1 LIRSFQDFKICKNK
15 LLPFMDSQKV
25 AYESISGFDNV
36 VRIPLGDIDDTH
48 IVFQVLQDS
57 FEFCFQDGKTKIVVD
72 LQNVQFP
79 TASLIAL
86 LVEATSRARRLNGDV
101 KIINLSNSAKS
112 NLVTFSPTSYLS
124 LETEEKFAL
133 EDFQETFVPQDEILE
148 GTQNEIIDAP
158 QQEIS
163 GPVPK
168 EKPVSIPDEIPPQV
182 EAKATPEEQTS
193 PTVDIVED
201 PFIEQLESTF
211 QNAQTQ
217 PEPDPEKIDKEEV
230 QEPSEPPP
238 AQAPPD
244 TQEVI
249 ETPEPQETYLEKRHH
264 LRVKSI
270 AKNLYSICDFVTNY
284 AEKAGLDKKEIGK
297 TKIAVYEASLNVIEH
312 AYHSNPE
319 NWIDVWVEVDAEK
332 ITIEIQDYGYSFEGI
347 SKTRYDAQSAM
358 DKAQTGGFGLYII
371 RRSMDE
377 IEYLPD
383 EEQGNRLIM
392 IKYLK
397 RN

>member
-1 LIRSFQDFKICKNK
+1 
-15 LLPFMDSQKV
+15 MDSKKI
-25 AYESISGFDNV
+25 AYEPIAGFDNV
-36 VRIPLGDIDDTH
+36 VRIPLEDIDDTH

-57 FEFCFQDGKTKIVVD
+57 FEICFRDGKTRIVVD

-101 KIINLSNSAKS
+101 KIIRLSKSAKN

-148 GTQNEIIDAP
+148 STRDEIIDVP
-158 QQEIS
+158 QQEIN
-163 GPVPK
+163 GPVP
-168 EKPVSIPDEIPPQV
+168 EETYASIPDETPEQV
-182 EAKATPEEQTS
+182 EDKITPIEDQTS

-201 PFIEQLESTF
+201 PFIEQLEGTF
-211 QNAQTQ
+211 QNLKAQSEPNIKETEQ
-217 PEPDPEKIDKEEV
+217 EEVPEPPVAPEPRKIPGV
-230 QEPSEPPP
+230 
-238 AQAPPD
+238 A
-244 TQEVI
+244 
-249 ETPEPQETYLEKRHH
+249 ETPDPQETYEDKRHH

-270 AKNLYSICDFVTNY
+270 PKNLYSICDFVMDY
-284 AEKAGLDKKEIGK
+284 AEKVGFDKKEVGK
-297 TKIAVYEASLNVIEH
+297 IKIAVYEASLNVVEH
-312 AYHSNPE
+312 SYHSNPE
-319 NWIDVWVEVDAEK
+319 NWIDVWVEVDSQK

-347 SKTRYDAQSAM
+347 NKKRYDVQSAM
-358 DKAQTGGFGLYII
+358 NKAQTGGFGLYII

-377 IEYLPD
+377 IEYHPD

-397 RN
+397 PS

>member
-1 LIRSFQDFKICKNK
+1 
-15 LLPFMDSQKV
+15 MDSKKF
-25 AYESISGFDNV
+25 AYEPIAGFDNV
-36 VRIPLGDIDDTH
+36 VRIPLEDIDDTH

-57 FEFCFQDGKTKIVVD
+57 FEICFRDGKTRIVVD

-101 KIINLSNSAKS
+101 KIIRLSKSAKN

-148 GTQNEIIDAP
+148 STRDEIIDVP
-158 QQEIS
+158 QQEIN
-163 GPVPK
+163 GPVP
-168 EKPVSIPDEIPPQV
+168 EEIYASIPDETPEQV
-182 EAKATPEEQTS
+182 EDKTTPIEDQTS

-201 PFIEQLESTF
+201 PFIEQLEGTF
-211 QNAQTQ
+211 QNLKAQSESNIKETEQ
-217 PEPDPEKIDKEEV
+217 EEVPEPPVAPEPRKIPGV
-230 QEPSEPPP
+230 
-238 AQAPPD
+238 A
-244 TQEVI
+244 
-249 ETPEPQETYLEKRHH
+249 ETPDPQETYEDKRHH

-270 AKNLYSICDFVTNY
+270 PKKLYSICDFVMDY
-284 AEKAGLDKKEIGK
+284 AEKVGFDKKEVGK
-297 TKIAVYEASLNVIEH
+297 IKIAVYEASLNIVEH
-312 AYHSNPE
+312 SYHSNPE
-319 NWIDVWVEVDAEK
+319 NWIDVWVEVDSQK

-347 SKTRYDAQSAM
+347 NKKRYDVQSAM
-358 DKAQTGGFGLYII
+358 NKAQTGGFGLYII

-377 IEYLPD
+377 IEYHPD

-397 RN
+397 PS

>member
-1 LIRSFQDFKICKNK
+1 
-15 LLPFMDSQKV
+15 MDSKKN
-25 AYESISGFDNV
+25 AYEPIAGFDNV
-36 VRIPLGDIDDTH
+36 VRIPLEDIDDTH

-57 FEFCFQDGKTKIVVD
+57 FEICFRDGKTRIVVD

-86 LVEATSRARRLNGDV
+86 LVEATSRARRLNSDV
-101 KIINLSNSAKS
+101 KIIHLSKSAKN

-148 GTQNEIIDAP
+148 STRDEIIDVP
-158 QQEIS
+158 QQEIN
-163 GPVPK
+163 GPVP
-168 EKPVSIPDEIPPQV
+168 EETYASIPDETPEQV
-182 EAKATPEEQTS
+182 EDKTTPIEDQTS

-201 PFIEQLESTF
+201 PFIEQLEGTF
-211 QNAQTQ
+211 QNLKAQSESNIKETEQ
-217 PEPDPEKIDKEEV
+217 EEVPEPPVAPEPRKIPGV
-230 QEPSEPPP
+230 
-238 AQAPPD
+238 A
-244 TQEVI
+244 
-249 ETPEPQETYLEKRHH
+249 ETPDPQETYEDKRHH

-270 AKNLYSICDFVTNY
+270 PKNLYSICDFVMDY
-284 AEKAGLDKKEIGK
+284 AEKVGFDKKEVGK
-297 TKIAVYEASLNVIEH
+297 IKIAVYEASLNVVEH
-312 AYHSNPE
+312 SYHSNPE
-319 NWIDVWVEVDAEK
+319 NWIDVWVEVDSQK

-347 SKTRYDAQSAM
+347 NKKRYDVQSAM
-358 DKAQTGGFGLYII
+358 NKAQTGGFGLYII

-377 IEYLPD
+377 IEYHPD

-397 RN
+397 PS

>member
-1 LIRSFQDFKICKNK
+1 
-15 LLPFMDSQKV
+15 MDSKKI
-25 AYESISGFDNV
+25 AYEPIAGFDNV
-36 VRIPLGDIDDTH
+36 VRIPLEDIDDTH

-57 FEFCFQDGKTKIVVD
+57 FEICFRDGKTRIVVD

-101 KIINLSNSAKS
+101 KIIRLSKSAKN

-148 GTQNEIIDAP
+148 STRDEIIDVP
-158 QQEIS
+158 QQEIN
-163 GPVPK
+163 GPVP
-168 EKPVSIPDEIPPQV
+168 EETYASIPDETPEQV
-182 EAKATPEEQTS
+182 EDKTTSIEDQTS

-201 PFIEQLESTF
+201 PFIEQLEGTF
-211 QNAQTQ
+211 QNLKAQSEPNIKETEQ
-217 PEPDPEKIDKEEV
+217 EEVPEPPVAPEPRKIPGV
-230 QEPSEPPP
+230 
-238 AQAPPD
+238 A
-244 TQEVI
+244 
-249 ETPEPQETYLEKRHH
+249 ETPDPQETYEDKRHH

-270 AKNLYSICDFVTNY
+270 PKNLYSICDFVMDY
-284 AEKAGLDKKEIGK
+284 AEKVGFDKKEVGK
-297 TKIAVYEASLNVIEH
+297 IKIAVYEASLNVVEH
-312 AYHSNPE
+312 SYHSNPE
-319 NWIDVWVEVDAEK
+319 NWIDVWVEVDSQK

-347 SKTRYDAQSAM
+347 NKKRYDVQSAM
-358 DKAQTGGFGLYII
+358 NKAQTGGFGLYII

-377 IEYLPD
+377 IEYHPD

-397 RN
+397 PS

>member
-1 LIRSFQDFKICKNK
+1 
-15 LLPFMDSQKV
+15 MDSKKI
-25 AYESISGFDNV
+25 AYEPIAGFDNV
-36 VRIPLGDIDDTH
+36 VRIPLEDIDDTH

-57 FEFCFQDGKTKIVVD
+57 FEICFRDGKTRIVVD

-101 KIINLSNSAKS
+101 KIIHLSKSAKN

-148 GTQNEIIDAP
+148 STRDEIIDVP
-158 QQEIS
+158 QQEIN
-163 GPVPK
+163 GPVP
-168 EKPVSIPDEIPPQV
+168 EETYASIPDETPEQV
-182 EAKATPEEQTS
+182 EDKTTPIEDQTS

-201 PFIEQLESTF
+201 PFIEQLEGTF
-211 QNAQTQ
+211 QNLKAQSEPNIKETEQ
-217 PEPDPEKIDKEEV
+217 EEVPEPPVAPEPRKIPGV
-230 QEPSEPPP
+230 
-238 AQAPPD
+238 A
-244 TQEVI
+244 
-249 ETPEPQETYLEKRHH
+249 ETPDPQETYEDKRHH

-270 AKNLYSICDFVTNY
+270 PKNLYSICDFVMDY
-284 AEKAGLDKKEIGK
+284 AEKVGFDKKEVGK
-297 TKIAVYEASLNVIEH
+297 IKIAVYEASLNIVEH
-312 AYHSNPE
+312 SYHSNPE
-319 NWIDVWVEVDAEK
+319 NWIDVWVEVDSQK

-347 SKTRYDAQSAM
+347 NKKRYDVQSAM
-358 DKAQTGGFGLYII
+358 NKAQTGGFGLYII

-377 IEYLPD
+377 IEYHPD

-397 RN
+397 PS

>member
-1 LIRSFQDFKICKNK
+1 
-15 LLPFMDSQKV
+15 MDSKKN
-25 AYESISGFDNV
+25 AYEPIAGFDNV
-36 VRIPLGDIDDTH
+36 VRIPLEDIDDTH

-57 FEFCFQDGKTKIVVD
+57 FEICFRDGKTRIVVD

-101 KIINLSNSAKS
+101 KIIRLSKSAKN

-148 GTQNEIIDAP
+148 STRDEIIDVP
-158 QQEIS
+158 QQEIN
-163 GPVPK
+163 GPIP
-168 EKPVSIPDEIPPQV
+168 EETYASIPDETPEQV
-182 EAKATPEEQTS
+182 EDKTTPIEDQTS

-201 PFIEQLESTF
+201 PFIEQLEGTF
-211 QNAQTQ
+211 QNLKAQSESNIKETEQ
-217 PEPDPEKIDKEEV
+217 EEVPEPPVAPEPRKIPGV
-230 QEPSEPPP
+230 
-238 AQAPPD
+238 A
-244 TQEVI
+244 
-249 ETPEPQETYLEKRHH
+249 ETPDPQETYEDKRHH

-270 AKNLYSICDFVTNY
+270 PKNLYSICDFVMDY
-284 AEKAGLDKKEIGK
+284 AEKVGFDKKEVGK
-297 TKIAVYEASLNVIEH
+297 IKIAVYEASLNVVEH
-312 AYHSNPE
+312 SYHSNPE
-319 NWIDVWVEVDAEK
+319 NWIDVWVEVDSQK

-347 SKTRYDAQSAM
+347 NKKRYDVQSAM
-358 DKAQTGGFGLYII
+358 NQAQTGGFGLYII

-377 IEYLPD
+377 IEYHPD

-397 RN
+397 PS

>member
-1 LIRSFQDFKICKNK
+1 
-15 LLPFMDSQKV
+15 MDSKKI
-25 AYESISGFDNV
+25 AYEPIAGFDNV
-36 VRIPLGDIDDTH
+36 VRIPLEDIDDTH

-57 FEFCFQDGKTKIVVD
+57 FEICFRDGKTRIVVD

-101 KIINLSNSAKS
+101 KIIRLSKSAKN

-148 GTQNEIIDAP
+148 STRDEIIDAP
-158 QQEIS
+158 QQEIN
-163 GPVPK
+163 GPVP
-168 EKPVSIPDEIPPQV
+168 EETHASIPDDTPQQV
-182 EAKATPEEQTS
+182 EDKTTPIEDLTS

-201 PFIEQLESTF
+201 PFIEQLGSTF
-211 QNAQTQ
+211 QNLKAQSEPNIKETEQ
-217 PEPDPEKIDKEEV
+217 EEVPEPPVAPEPRKIPGV
-230 QEPSEPPP
+230 
-238 AQAPPD
+238 A
-244 TQEVI
+244 
-249 ETPEPQETYLEKRHH
+249 ETSDPQETYEDKRHH

-270 AKNLYSICDFVTNY
+270 PKNLYSICDFVMDY
-284 AEKAGLDKKEIGK
+284 AEKVGFDKKEVGK
-297 TKIAVYEASLNVIEH
+297 IKIAVYEASLNVVEH
-312 AYHSNPE
+312 SYHSNPE
-319 NWIDVWVEVDAEK
+319 NWIDVWVEVDSQK

-347 SKTRYDAQSAM
+347 NKKRYDVQSAM
-358 DKAQTGGFGLYII
+358 NKAQTGGFGLYII

-377 IEYLPD
+377 IEYHPD

-397 RN
+397 PS

>member
-1 LIRSFQDFKICKNK
+1 
-15 LLPFMDSQKV
+15 MDSKKI
-25 AYESISGFDNV
+25 AYEPIAGFDNV
-36 VRIPLGDIDDTH
+36 VRIPLEGVDDTR

-57 FEFCFQDGKTKIVVD
+57 FEVCFRDSKTRIVVD

-133 EDFQETFVPQDEILE
+133 EDFQEAFLPHDEILE
-148 GTQNEIIDAP
+148 NTQDEIDDAP

-163 GPVPK
+163 GSPQG
-168 EKPVSIPDEIPPQV
+168 ETHASIPDETPQQV
-182 EAKATPEEQTS
+182 EDKASPTEEQTS

-201 PFIEQLESTF
+201 PFIEQLESTI
-211 QNAQTQ
+211 QNVQAQ
-217 PEPDPEKIDKEEV
+217 PESNIRETEQEEV
-230 QEPSEPPP
+230 AETSDPP
-238 AQAPPD
+238 
-244 TQEVI
+244 
-249 ETPEPQETYLEKRHH
+249 ETYEDKRHH
-264 LRVKSI
+264 LRVKST
-270 AKNLYSICDFVTNY
+270 AKNLYAICEFVTDY
-284 AEKAGLDKKEIGK
+284 AEKAGFDEKEVGK
-297 TKIAVYEASLNVIEH
+297 TKIAVYEASLNVVEH
-312 AYHSNPE
+312 SYHSNPE
-319 NWIDVWVEVDAEK
+319 NWIDVWVEVDAQK

-347 SKTRYDAQSAM
+347 SKQRYDVQSAM
-358 DKAQTGGFGLYII
+358 NNAQTGGFGLYII

-377 IEYLPD
+377 IEYHPD

-397 RN
+397 PS

>member
-1 LIRSFQDFKICKNK
+1 MDTKKI
-15 LLPFMDSQKV
+15 
-25 AYESISGFDNV
+25 AYEPIAGFDNV
-36 VRIPLGDIDDTH
+36 VRIPLEDIDDTH
-48 IVFQVLQDS
+48 IVFQILQDS
-57 FEFCFQDGKTKIVVD
+57 FEVCFRDGKTRIIVD

-101 KIINLSNSAKS
+101 KITHLSSSAKN

-133 EDFQETFVPQDEILE
+133 EDFQEMFVSEDKILKNTQDEINDTADQE
-148 GTQNEIIDAP
+148 VRKSSAAETRVSTQ
-158 QQEIS
+158 
-163 GPVPK
+163 
-168 EKPVSIPDEIPPQV
+168 DEITQQARDKAPV
-182 EAKATPEEQTS
+182 EDQAS
-193 PTVDIVED
+193 PKVDIVED
-201 PFIEQLESTF
+201 PVIEQLESTF
-211 QNAQTQ
+211 QNAQLQ
-217 PEPDPEKIDKEEV
+217 HMPNPDKVEKKEI

-238 AQAPPD
+238 IQASPK

-249 ETPEPQETYLEKRHH
+249 ATPEPQKTYQKKRPH

-270 AKNLYSICDFVTNY
+270 AKNLYSICDFVTEY
-284 AEKAGLDKKEIGK
+284 AEKAGLDNKEVGK

-319 NWIDVWVEVDAEK
+319 NWIDVWVEFDAVK

-347 SKTRYDAQSAM
+347 SKKRYDVKNAM

-377 IEYLPD
+377 IEYYPD
-383 EEQGNRLIM
+383 EKRGNRLIM

-397 RN
+397 IT

>member
-1 LIRSFQDFKICKNK
+1 
-15 LLPFMDSQKV
+15 MDSKKI
-25 AYESISGFDNV
+25 AYEPIAGFDNV
-36 VRIPLGDIDDTH
+36 VRIPLEDIDDTH

-57 FEFCFQDGKTKIVVD
+57 FEICFRDGKTRIVVD

-101 KIINLSNSAKS
+101 KIIRLSKSAKN

-148 GTQNEIIDAP
+148 STRDEIIDVP
-158 QQEIS
+158 QQEIN
-163 GPVPK
+163 GPVP
-168 EKPVSIPDEIPPQV
+168 EETYASIPDETPEQV
-182 EAKATPEEQTS
+182 EDKKTPIEDQTS

-201 PFIEQLESTF
+201 PFIEQLEGTF
-211 QNAQTQ
+211 QNLKAQSEPNIKETEQ
-217 PEPDPEKIDKEEV
+217 EEVPEPPVAPEPRKIPGV
-230 QEPSEPPP
+230 
-238 AQAPPD
+238 A
-244 TQEVI
+244 
-249 ETPEPQETYLEKRHH
+249 ETPDPQETYEDKRHH

-270 AKNLYSICDFVTNY
+270 PKNLYSICDFVMDY
-284 AEKAGLDKKEIGK
+284 AEKVGFDKKEVGK
-297 TKIAVYEASLNVIEH
+297 IKIAVYEASLNVVEH
-312 AYHSNPE
+312 SYHSNPE
-319 NWIDVWVEVDAEK
+319 NWIDVWVEVDSQK

-347 SKTRYDAQSAM
+347 NKKRYDVQSAM
-358 DKAQTGGFGLYII
+358 NKAQTGGFGLYII

-377 IEYLPD
+377 IEYHPD

-397 RN
+397 PS

>member
-1 LIRSFQDFKICKNK
+1 
-15 LLPFMDSQKV
+15 MDSKKI
-25 AYESISGFDNV
+25 AYEPIAGFDNV
-36 VRIPLGDIDDTH
+36 VRIPLEDIDDTH

-57 FEFCFQDGKTKIVVD
+57 FEICFRDGKTRIVVD

-101 KIINLSNSAKS
+101 KMINLSKSAKN

-148 GTQNEIIDAP
+148 STRDEIIDVP
-158 QQEIS
+158 QQEIN
-163 GPVPK
+163 GPVP
-168 EKPVSIPDEIPPQV
+168 EETYASIPDDTPQQV
-182 EAKATPEEQTS
+182 EDKAMPTEEQTS

-201 PFIEQLESTF
+201 PFIEQLEGTF
-211 QNAQTQ
+211 QNVQTQ
-217 PEPDPEKIDKEEV
+217 PEPNIRETGPEEV
-230 QEPSEPPP
+230 
-238 AQAPPD
+238 A
-244 TQEVI
+244 
-249 ETPEPQETYLEKRHH
+249 ETSDPQETYEDKRHH

-270 AKNLYSICDFVTNY
+270 PKNLYSICDFVMDY
-284 AEKAGLDKKEIGK
+284 AEKVGFDKKEVGK
-297 TKIAVYEASLNVIEH
+297 IKIAVYEASLNVVEH
-312 AYHSNPE
+312 SYHSNPE
-319 NWIDVWVEVDAEK
+319 NWIDVWVEVDSQK

-347 SKTRYDAQSAM
+347 NKKRYDVQSAM
-358 DKAQTGGFGLYII
+358 NKAQTGGFGLYII

-377 IEYLPD
+377 IEYHPD

-392 IKYLK
+392 TKYLK
-397 RN
+397 PS